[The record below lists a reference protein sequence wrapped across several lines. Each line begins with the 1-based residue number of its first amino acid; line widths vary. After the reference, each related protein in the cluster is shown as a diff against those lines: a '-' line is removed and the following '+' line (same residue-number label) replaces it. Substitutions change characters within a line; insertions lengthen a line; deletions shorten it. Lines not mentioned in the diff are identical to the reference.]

1 MKQGKPVSH
10 YYIKYCCWCGGIFKL
25 FSDGM
30 EMVHT
35 ESKFSNP
42 VRSNSQLRRTSNGAN
57 RLLRPSKIGR
67 RLVKDGIC
75 GGCKDGLL
83 NKSR

>member
-35 ESKFSNP
+35 ESKFSN
-42 VRSNSQLRRTSNGAN
+42 

-75 GGCKDGLL
+75 EGCKDGLL
-83 NKSR
+83 KKSC